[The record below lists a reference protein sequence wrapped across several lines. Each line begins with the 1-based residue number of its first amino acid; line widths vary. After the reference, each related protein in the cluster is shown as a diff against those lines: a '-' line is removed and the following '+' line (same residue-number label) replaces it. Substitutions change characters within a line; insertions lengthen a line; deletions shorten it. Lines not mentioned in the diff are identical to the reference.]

1 MMPKVLWDPMP
12 IIWFMPKRKD
22 EVVEGGRYK
31 CPVYRTSERR
41 GTLAT
46 TGHSTNYVLPL
57 LLDTREKP
65 NHWVKR
71 GVALLTQLDS

>member
-1 MMPKVLWDPMP
+1 MLPKILWDPMP
-12 IIWFMPKRKD
+12 IIWLMPQRKD
-22 EVVEGGRYK
+22 KVVEGSRYK

-57 LLDTREKP
+57 LLETREKP
-65 NHWVKR
+65 KHWVKR
-71 GVALLTQLDS
+71 GVALLCSLDS